1 MRLDEKKKLVHVI
14 QDVKEKYLAEISI
27 TKVYWARRKAF
38 EKLEG
43 EVVQQYGRIWDYCE
57 EVKNKKSG
65 LH

>member
-14 QDVKEKYLAEISI
+14 QDVKEKYLVEISI

-43 EVVQQYGRIWDYCE
+43 EVVQRYGRI
-57 EVKNKKSG
+57 
-65 LH
+65 